1 MKNKL
6 VCFVLRLVCIIF
18 VRIFIKNRKQ
28 RHERSVSRFHSNIS
42 SFCLPVCGAET
53 FVYGSI
59 SCLLPRC
66 AMDGVAG
73 GDGTWLTVGL
83 FVGGLSD
90 GYSGLVLFTVSMDA
104 FARVASCLVRIFWLR
119 VGIDV
124 RHCGDRCRVVQILGI

>member
-1 MKNKL
+1 
-6 VCFVLRLVCIIF
+6 
-18 VRIFIKNRKQ
+18 
-28 RHERSVSRFHSNIS
+28 
-42 SFCLPVCGAET
+42 
-53 FVYGSI
+53 
-59 SCLLPRC
+59 
-66 AMDGVAG
+66 MDGVAG

-104 FARVASCLVRIFWLR
+104 FARVASCLVRIFWLC